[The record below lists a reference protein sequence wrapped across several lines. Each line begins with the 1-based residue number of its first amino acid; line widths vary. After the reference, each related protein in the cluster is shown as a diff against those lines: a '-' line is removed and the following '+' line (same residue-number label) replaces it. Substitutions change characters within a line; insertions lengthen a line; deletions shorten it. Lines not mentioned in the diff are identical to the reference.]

1 MKNKQKESPIYSL
14 WQQRPKTQLLKSSL
28 AFFSNVSTYCHNS
41 FELKGQTWD
50 LPKFHYFLITAAPKI
65 TRLKAS
71 LLSEPNK
78 VGLK

>member
-1 MKNKQKESPIYSL
+1 MKKKQEESPVYSL
-14 WQQRPKTQLLKSSL
+14 WQQRRQTHLLKSSL
-28 AFFSNVSTYCHNS
+28 AVFSNVNCHNS
-41 FELKGQTWD
+41 FDLKGQTWD